1 MGQVNDSRAHHEP
14 ALFSSRRHGCW
25 ATCECGRWH
34 SKRWTTTI
42 GAHLEFGEHLLREHR
57 A

>member
-1 MGQVNDSRAHHEP
+1 MGSHHEP
-14 ALFSSRRHGCW
+14 SLYSSRRYGCW

-42 GAHLEFGEHLLREHR
+42 GAHIEFGDHLLREHR
-57 A
+57 GTE